1 MPYKTMLAVLASAS
15 LSLLTACGGETDM
28 TRYEPGVYKGKH
40 DETATV
46 EAAQSRQEPLR
57 ERALSAMTDR

>member
-1 MPYKTMLAVLASAS
+1 MPYKTMLAVLAMVS
-15 LSLLTACGGETDM
+15 LSLTACGGETDM
-28 TRYEPGVYKGKH
+28 TRFEPGVYKGKH